1 MKGGYAVRPRMRED
15 DKLGIPAHLVHLR
28 CTEVNSMRRTH
39 LSDVGQANKALQDS
53 LDQNEP
59 RIVASYAL
67 IGAILLLGGVGYA
80 VDWWRGT
87 SPWLLL
93 IWSSLPLL
101 PARMA
106 VSRCVTTIPFT
117 RQ

>member
-1 MKGGYAVRPRMRED
+1 MESSR
-15 DKLGIPAHLVHLR
+15 LILCISN
-28 CTEVNSMRRTH
+28 CTEVNSMRRTY

-87 SPWLLL
+87 SPWFLLVGL
-93 IWSSLPLL
+93 TLGILFGFYNLVASL
-101 PARMA
+101 R
-106 VSRCVTTIPFT
+106 R
-117 RQ
+117 R